1 MPTKNEPRLTNEQ
14 LHACAAT
21 LALMRQLGPEHF
33 NMDHWFVDL
42 PDAEESTT
50 DGSLCD
56 PGNPCGTAA
65 CLAGTAIWANK
76 IPVIPFTA
84 DLPWWERESQ
94 MHNRVR
100 DTLGLSVGYLWHGYS
115 TERSWFNV
123 GLWPG
128 YALDELHRRWAV
140 AAEREGIDRFDI
152 DRFDIDSEDN
162 MKHRHRLEYEVV
174 EWVLDDIVH
183 GNRMHWWDPV
193 RYEPS
198 RDDD

>member
-33 NMDHWFVDL
+33 DMDHWFVDL
-42 PDAEESTT
+42 PDAEEPTI

-65 CLAGTAIWANK
+65 CLAGTAVWACK
-76 IPVIPFTA
+76 IPVIAFTA
-84 DLPWWERESQ
+84 RMPWWERQSRMQ
-94 MHNRVR
+94 DRIR
-100 DTLGLSVGYLWHGYS
+100 DTLGLNVGYLEHGYS
-115 TERSWFNV
+115 TDRSWFNV

-140 AAEREGIDRFDI
+140 LVEREG
-152 DRFDIDSEDN
+152 N
-162 MKHRHRLEYEVV
+162 MEHRHRLEYEVV

>member
-1 MPTKNEPRLTNEQ
+1 MTAKHPTREGWL
-14 LHACAAT
+14 L
-21 LALMRQLGPEHF
+21 
-33 NMDHWFVDL
+33 
-42 PDAEESTT
+42 
-50 DGSLCD
+50 
-56 PGNPCGTAA
+56 AA
-65 CLAGTAIWANK
+65 CELLQTEFFKGEYQLPKKVACSCGFPRGTNKAIGQCWSPEVSSDGTTNLFICPTQAEPVRVLDILLHELGHAALGVEAKHGSKFRKWA
-76 IPVIPFTA
+76 
-84 DLPWWERESQ
+84 
-94 MHNRVR
+94 
-100 DTLGLSVGYLWHGYS
+100 LSVGYLWHGYS

-140 AAEREGIDRFDI
+140 LAEREGIDRFDI

-162 MKHRHRLEYEVV
+162 MEHRHRLEYEVV